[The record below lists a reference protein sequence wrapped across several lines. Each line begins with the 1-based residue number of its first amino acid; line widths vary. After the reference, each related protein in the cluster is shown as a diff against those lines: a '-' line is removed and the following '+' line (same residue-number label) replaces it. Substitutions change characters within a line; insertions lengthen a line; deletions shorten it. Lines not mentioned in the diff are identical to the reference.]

1 MKVFC
6 IGRNYA
12 AHIEELNNEVPS
24 EPVVFIKPA
33 TAVLSDNKPF
43 YYPNFSN
50 DIHYEGEL
58 VCRISKN
65 GRAVAPQFALD
76 YIDAVTVGIDFTAR
90 DLQEKQKQKGLPW
103 EIAKAFD
110 HSAVIGTWVPVER
123 DQLNN
128 PFQFELHKNG
138 AAVQHGDTSL
148 WLHNLPKM
156 ISYISTYF
164 TLQQGDVLFTGTPKG
179 VGPIQI
185 NDEFSGHLAGKM
197 LFETRIR

>member
-12 AHIEELNNEVPS
+12 AHIEELNNEVPT
-24 EPVVFIKPA
+24 EPVVFIKPG
-33 TAVLSDNKPF
+33 TAVLSDNRPF

-58 VCRISKN
+58 VFRIGKN
-65 GRAVAPQFALD
+65 GRAINPQFALD
-76 YIDAVTVGIDFTAR
+76 YIDALTVGIDFTAR

-110 HSAVIGTWVPVER
+110 HAAVVGSWVKTNPER
-123 DQLNN
+123 LKE
-128 PFQFELHKNG
+128 PFLFELHKNG
-138 AAVQHGDTSL
+138 MPVQQGNTSL
-148 WLHNLPKM
+148 WLHDLPKM

-164 TLQQGDVLFTGTPKG
+164 TLQQGDLLFTGTPKG
-179 VGPIQI
+179 VGSIQI
-185 NDEFSGHLAGKM
+185 KDHFTGIFEGKT
-197 LFETRIR
+197 LFETEIR

>member
-6 IGRNYA
+6 IGRNYV
-12 AHIEELNNEVPS
+12 AHIEELNNEVPTD
-24 EPVVFIKPA
+24 PVVFLKPA
-33 TAVLSDNKPF
+33 TAVLSHNKPF

-58 VCRISKN
+58 VFRISKN

-110 HSAVIGTWVPVER
+110 GAAVLGEWVPVDRER
-123 DQLNN
+123 LNS
-128 PFQFELHKNG
+128 PFHFELYKND
-138 AAVQHGDTSL
+138 AMVQQGDSSL
-148 WLHNLPKM
+148 WLHDLPRM

-164 TLQQGDVLFTGTPKG
+164 TLQQGDLLFTGTPKG
-179 VGPIQI
+179 VGSIQI
-185 NDEFSGHLAGKM
+185 NDHFAGIMEGKT
-197 LFETRIR
+197 LFETEIR

>member
-6 IGRNYA
+6 IGRNYV
-12 AHIEELNNEVPS
+12 AHIEELNNEVPT

-43 YYPNFSN
+43 YYPNFSS
-50 DIHYEGEL
+50 DMHYEGEL
-58 VCRISKN
+58 VFRISKN

-110 HSAVIGTWVPVER
+110 HSAVIGSWMPIER
-123 DQLNN
+123 ERLNK

-138 AAVQHGDTSL
+138 LAVQHGDTSL
-148 WLHNLPKM
+148 WLHDLPKM
-156 ISYISTYF
+156 ISYISSYF

-185 NDEFSGHLAGKM
+185 NDQFKGIFEGKT
-197 LFETRIR
+197 LFETSIR

>member
-6 IGRNYA
+6 IGRNYV
-12 AHIEELNNEVPS
+12 AHIEELNNEVPTD
-24 EPVVFIKPA
+24 PVVFLKPA
-33 TAVLSDNKPF
+33 TAVLSHNKPF

-58 VCRISKN
+58 VFRISKN

-110 HSAVIGTWVPVER
+110 
-123 DQLNN
+123 
-128 PFQFELHKNG
+128 G
-138 AAVQHGDTSL
+138 AAVLGEWVNIDRYRLNSPFHFELFKNDVMVQQGDSSL
-148 WLHNLPKM
+148 WLHDLPKM

-179 VGPIQI
+179 VGSIQI
-185 NDEFSGHLAGKM
+185 NDRFSGVFEGKT
-197 LFETRIR
+197 LFETSIR

>member
-6 IGRNYA
+6 IGRNYV
-12 AHIEELNNEVPS
+12 AHIEELNNEVPTD
-24 EPVVFIKPA
+24 PVVFLKPA
-33 TAVLSDNKPF
+33 TAVLSHNKPF

-58 VCRISKN
+58 VFRISKN

-110 HSAVIGTWVPVER
+110 
-123 DQLNN
+123 
-128 PFQFELHKNG
+128 G
-138 AAVQHGDTSL
+138 AAVLGEWVNIDRERLNSPFHFELFKNDVMVQQGDSSL
-148 WLHNLPKM
+148 WLHDLPKM

-179 VGPIQI
+179 VGSIQI
-185 NDEFSGHLAGKM
+185 NDRFSGVFEGKT
-197 LFETRIR
+197 LFETNIR

>member
-6 IGRNYA
+6 IGRNYV
-12 AHIEELNNEVPS
+12 AHIEELNNEVPTD
-24 EPVVFIKPA
+24 PVVFLKPA
-33 TAVLSDNKPF
+33 TAVLSHNKPF

-58 VCRISKN
+58 VFRIAKN

-110 HSAVIGTWVPVER
+110 GAAVLGEWVNIDR
-123 DQLNN
+123 DRLNT
-128 PFQFELHKNG
+128 PFQFELYKNDVM
-138 AAVQHGDTSL
+138 VQQGDSSL
-148 WLHNLPKM
+148 WLHDLPKM

-179 VGPIQI
+179 VGSIQI
-185 NDEFSGHLAGKM
+185 NDRFSGSMEGKT
-197 LFETRIR
+197 LFETLIR